1 MLSQRQ
7 PYDNRNGV
15 KLSKNDTE
23 STKMNCIQR
32 IYADE
37 AVDTKLVLLKKKKK
51 NIIIHMFK
59 YIIKLYIIST

>member
-37 AVDTKLVLLKKKKK
+37 AVDTKLVLSNSSEK
-51 NIIIHMFK
+51 NVIIHLLK
-59 YIIKLYIIST
+59 YIIKLYIVST